1 MEPKELA
8 ESKETSTTLF
18 TGKIVR
24 LEYDEVRLPNGKMAT
39 REVIRHRGAVAV
51 VALTDEGEILLE
63 RQYRYPHAEVLWEI
77 PAGKLEAGEDPA
89 EAVKR
94 ELQEET
100 GAVAKEWRSL
110 GMFYPS
116 PAILDE
122 KIRLYLARGLTFG
135 KRHLDE
141 DEFLAVERVPLA
153 RAVEMIL
160 CGEIP
165 DGKTQAAVLRVWAM
179 QKK

>member
-8 ESKETSTTLF
+8 ESKETSTILF

-100 GAVAKEWRSL
+100 GAVAKEWLSL

-141 DEFLAVERVPLA
+141 DEFLALERVPLA

-160 CGEIP
+160 RGEIP

>member
-1 MEPKELA
+1 MEPNELI
-8 ESKETSTTLF
+8 ERKETSTPLF

-24 LEYDEVRLPNGKMAT
+24 LEYDEVRLPNGNMAT

-77 PAGKLEAGEDPA
+77 PAGKLETGEDPA

-100 GAVAKEWRSL
+100 GAVAKEWLPL

-135 KRHLDE
+135 KRHLDA

-160 CGEIP
+160 RGEIP

>member
-153 RAVEMIL
+153 RAVEMVL

>member
-100 GAVAKEWRSL
+100 GAVAKEWLSL

-141 DEFLAVERVPLA
+141 DEFLALERVPLA

-160 CGEIP
+160 RGEIP

>member
-1 MEPKELA
+1 MELKELA

-100 GAVAKEWRSL
+100 GAVAKEWLSL

-141 DEFLAVERVPLA
+141 DEFLALERVPLA

-160 CGEIP
+160 RGEIP

>member
-51 VALTDEGEILLE
+51 VALTDDGEILLE

-100 GAVAKEWRSL
+100 GAVAKEWLSL

-160 CGEIP
+160 RGEIP